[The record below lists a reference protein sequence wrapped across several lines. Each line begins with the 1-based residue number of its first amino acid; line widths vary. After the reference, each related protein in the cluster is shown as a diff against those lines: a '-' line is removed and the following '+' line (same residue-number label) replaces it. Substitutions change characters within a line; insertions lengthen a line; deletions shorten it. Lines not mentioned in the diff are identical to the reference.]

1 MGRTYIRQSG
11 EPAKKETE
19 ERIMKKLLSLVLVT
33 VLLALSLAACGKGSE
48 KKTIK
53 VGASPTPHAEIL
65 KVIKD
70 DLAAEGYT
78 LEIVEFQDYVLP
90 NTSLEDGDL
99 DANYFQHRPY
109 LDDFN
114 KENGTHI
121 VPVAA
126 IHYEPFGIY
135 PGKKASLAD
144 LAEGD
149 QVAVPNDTTN
159 EARALLLLEQEGL
172 ITLKADAGMTA
183 KKTDIESYNVGI
195 EIVELEAA
203 QLGRS
208 LQDVA
213 AAVINGN
220 YAMDAGLSVGKDA
233 IAVEAQDSLAAKTYG
248 NVLCVK
254 EGNEND
260 EGIKALV
267 KALTSDKVKDYINST
282 FDGAVVECFDTDLK

>member
-114 KENGTHI
+114 KENGTHL
-121 VPVAA
+121 VSVAG
-126 IHYEPFGIY
+126 IHVEPFGLY
-135 PGKKASLAD
+135 AGKTK
-144 LAEGD
+144 
-149 QVAVPNDTTN
+149 
-159 EARALLLLEQEGL
+159 
-172 ITLKADAGMTA
+172 TLKDL
-183 KKTDIESYNVGI
+183 K
-195 EIVELEAA
+195 
-203 QLGRS
+203 
-208 LQDVA
+208 
-213 AAVINGN
+213 
-220 YAMDAGLSVGKDA
+220 
-233 IAVEAQDSLAAKTYG
+233 
-248 NVLCVK
+248 
-254 EGNEND
+254 
-260 EGIKALV
+260 
-267 KALTSDKVKDYINST
+267 KVK
-282 FDGAVVECFDTDLK
+282 